1 MHILSITELSSYI
14 RDLVDSDA
22 VLADVWV
29 QGEVSNWSRA
39 ASGHCYW
46 TLKEGDCQL
55 RAVCFRQQAQRQP
68 ELPSNGHAILAHG
81 RVAFWEGSG
90 QIQFYVD
97 LIRPA
102 GLGLL
107 HAQIE
112 ALKQRLAQEGLFDE
126 ARKRPLP
133 AIPRRIG
140 LVTSPT
146 GAAFRDIL
154 SVLARRW
161 PLCEVVLAPSLVQGE
176 EAPESLV
183 EALFNLYGLEL
194 DLIIVARG
202 GGSIEDL
209 WAFNDERLVRAI
221 VESPIPVI
229 SGIGHETDFTLADFA
244 ADLRAP
250 TPTAAA
256 ELAAPATVDCAA
268 SIGALASRM
277 RGCLR
282 RTLDAQTQR
291 LDVGSQRLARPSHA
305 VQRQVHGLALLAQRM
320 TAALH
325 RGLPLRA
332 SVLAGHGERA
342 RRATSVALASR
353 AQQLAALEARLQAL
367 DPQRVLE
374 RGYAWL
380 ADGSGRA
387 VQSVRQM
394 APGDTLQAVLA
405 DGSAH
410 VTVRDV
416 ASR

>member
-29 QGEVSNWSRA
+29 QGEVSNWNRA

-112 ALKQRLAQEGLFDE
+112 ALKQRLEQEGLFDE

-133 AIPRRIG
+133 DVPRRIG

-161 PLCEVVLAPSLVQGE
+161 PLCEVILSPSLVQGD
-176 EAPESLV
+176 EAPASLV
-183 EALFNLYGLEL
+183 EALFNLYDLDL

-209 WAFNDERLVRAI
+209 WAFNDESVARAI
-221 VESPIPVI
+221 FAAPVPVVT
-229 SGIGHETDFTLADFA
+229 GVGHETDTTVVDYV

-250 TPTAAA
+250 TPSAAA
-256 ELAAPATVDCAA
+256 ELATPDIAA
-268 SIGALASRM
+268 LQESLHV
-277 RGCLR
+277 LR
-282 RTLDAQTQR
+282 EQLEEAMHTRIEQAQTELGAQEAR
-291 LDVGSQRLARPSHA
+291 LKRLSP
-305 VQRQVHGLALLAQRM
+305 
-320 TAALH
+320 
-325 RGLPLRA
+325 
-332 SVLAGHGERA
+332 
-342 RRATSVALASR
+342 R
-353 AQQLAALEARLQAL
+353 AQLADGQLRTDQLAARLQRAMRHRLELERRDLQGLRARLAAL
-367 DPQRVLE
+367 SPRATLA
-374 RGYAWL
+374 RGYAIVRRP
-380 ADGSGRA
+380 DGSVVLRA
-387 VQSVRQM
+387 ADVD
-394 APGDTLQAVLA
+394 PGDPLFLE
-405 DGSAH
+405 
-410 VTVRDV
+410 VRDGV
-416 ASR
+416 IEAQVQEQD

>member
-1 MHILSITELSSYI
+1 MHILSIVELNSYI

-29 QGEVSNWSRA
+29 QGEVSNWNRA

-68 ELPSNGHAILAHG
+68 ELPANGHAILAHG
-81 RVAFWEGSG
+81 RVSFWEGSG

-126 ARKRPLP
+126 GRKRPLP
-133 AIPRRIG
+133 AVPRRIG

-161 PLCEVVLAPSLVQGE
+161 PLCEVVLSPSLVQGD
-176 EAPESLV
+176 EAPASLV
-183 EALFNLYGLEL
+183 EALFNLYDLEL

-209 WAFNDERLVRAI
+209 WAFNDESVARAI
-221 VESPIPVI
+221 FAAPVPVVT
-229 SGIGHETDFTLADFA
+229 GVGHETDTTVVDYV

-250 TPTAAA
+250 TPSAAA
-256 ELAAPATVDCAA
+256 ELSTPDITTLQESLSMLREQLAEAMHARLEQARAALDDQEAQ
-268 SIGALASRM
+268 
-277 RGCLR
+277 LR
-282 RTLDAQTQR
+282 RL
-291 LDVGSQRLARPSHA
+291 SP
-305 VQRQVHGLALLAQRM
+305 
-320 TAALH
+320 
-325 RGLPLRA
+325 
-332 SVLAGHGERA
+332 
-342 RRATSVALASR
+342 R
-353 AQQLAALEARLQAL
+353 AQLADGQLRTDQLAARLERAMRHRLELERRDLQGLRARLETLSPRATL
-367 DPQRVLE
+367 A
-374 RGYAWL
+374 RGYAIVRRP
-380 ADGSGRA
+380 DGSVVLRA
-387 VQSVRQM
+387 ADVD
-394 APGDTLQAVLA
+394 AGDPLFLE
-405 DGSAH
+405 
-410 VTVRDV
+410 VRDGV
-416 ASR
+416 IAAQVQDQD